1 MGLYILGSANIER
14 DLLESLSLNTEE
26 KEALQ
31 EAILLETE
39 GSGDDLLIGK
49 TPKEIEQAAGRAFY
63 ARLQKDKDSL
73 KAFDQIMMDRD
84 DYTREKLRREI
95 EHAPK
100 TWVASKIA
108 AFRSLYTKLEA
119 ELDQEKSMGRTNLL
133 RKIMRICIKVLD
145 WLAFRM
151 QKLGNKITIGPKGN
165 YAGDHVN
172 RYRNREYNGRVRAI
186 QKKIGIAVNDNLTY
200 HDDYDA

>member
-1 MGLYILGSANIER
+1 MGLYIIESASIER
-14 DLLESLSLNTEE
+14 DLLESLSLNAEE

-31 EAILLETE
+31 EATIILENE
-39 GSGDDLLIGK
+39 DPFKGK
-49 TPKEIEQAAGRAFY
+49 SRQEIEKAAGRAFY
-63 ARLQKDKDSL
+63 VKLQSDKDSME
-73 KAFDQIMMDRD
+73 AFNQIISDRED
-84 DYTREKLRREI
+84 FTRDKLRKEI

-119 ELDQEKSMGRTNLL
+119 ELDQERNMNRTNLL
-133 RKIMRICIKVLD
+133 RKIMRVCIKIID

-151 QKLGNKITIGPKGN
+151 QKLGNKIAIGPKGN

-172 RYRNREYNGRVRAI
+172 RYRNREYNGRIRAL
-186 QKKIGIAVNDNLTY
+186 QKKLNIAVNDELTY
-200 HDDYDA
+200 HGDYDA

>member
-1 MGLYILGSANIER
+1 MGLYIIESAYTGR
-14 DLLESLSLNTEE
+14 DLLESLSLNAEE

-31 EAILLETE
+31 EAILE
-39 GSGDDLLIGK
+39 SGEDLLAGK
-49 TPKEIEQAAGRAFY
+49 TPQEIEQAAGKAFY
-63 ARLQKDKDSL
+63 RKLQADKESMN
-73 KAFDQIMMDRD
+73 AFNEIIKDRD
-84 DYTREKLRREI
+84 DFTRDKLRKEI

-100 TWVASKIA
+100 TWIASKIA

-119 ELDQEKSMGRTNLL
+119 ELDQEKNMGRTNLL
-133 RKIMRICIKVLD
+133 RKIMRICIKILD

-186 QKKIGIAVNDNLTY
+186 QKKIGIATNDEITY
-200 HDDYDA
+200 LGDYDA

>member
-1 MGLYILGSANIER
+1 M
-14 DLLESLSLNTEE
+14 TT
-26 KEALQ
+26 Q
-31 EAILLETE
+31 
-39 GSGDDLLIGK
+39 GK
-49 TPKEIEQAAGRAFY
+49 N
-63 ARLQKDKDSL
+63 
-73 KAFDQIMMDRD
+73 
-84 DYTREKLRREI
+84 
-95 EHAPK
+95 
-100 TWVASKIA
+100 SKIA

-119 ELDQEKSMGRTNLL
+119 ELDQEKSMGRINLL

-186 QKKIGIAVNDNLTY
+186 QKKIGIAVNDDLTY

>member
-1 MGLYILGSANIER
+1 MGLYIIESASIEM
-14 DLLESLSLNTEE
+14 DLLESLSLNAEE

-31 EAILLETE
+31 EATIILENE
-39 GSGDDLLIGK
+39 DPFKGK
-49 TPKEIEQAAGRAFY
+49 SRQEIEKAAGRAFY
-63 ARLQKDKDSL
+63 VKLQSDKDSME
-73 KAFDQIMMDRD
+73 AFNQIISDRED
-84 DYTREKLRREI
+84 FTRDKLRKEI

-119 ELDQEKSMGRTNLL
+119 ELDQERNMNRTNLL
-133 RKIMRICIKVLD
+133 RKIMRVCIKIID

-172 RYRNREYNGRVRAI
+172 RYRNREYNGRVRAL
-186 QKKIGIAVNDNLTY
+186 QKKLNIAVNDELTY
-200 HDDYDA
+200 HGDYDV

>member
-1 MGLYILGSANIER
+1 MGLYVLESAITEK
-14 DLLESLSLNTEE
+14 DLLESISLNAEE

-31 EAILLETE
+31 EVFLMEEDITASDREGLE
-39 GSGDDLLIGK
+39 K
-49 TPKEIEQAAGRAFY
+49 AASRAFY
-63 ARLQKDKDSL
+63 KRLSADKDSL
-73 KAFDQIMMDRD
+73 KAFDQIIKDRD
-84 DYTREKLRREI
+84 DFTRSKLRKEI

-119 ELDQEKSMGRTNLL
+119 ELDQEKNMGRINLL
-133 RKIMRICIKVLD
+133 RKIMRICIKIID

>member
-1 MGLYILGSANIER
+1 MGLYTIESGVVER
-14 DLLESLSLNTEE
+14 DLLESLSLNAEE

-31 EAILLETE
+31 EAIILENE
-39 GSGDDLLIGK
+39 DPFKGK
-49 TPKEIEQAAGRAFY
+49 SRQEIEKAAGQAFY
-63 ARLQKDKDSL
+63 IKLQSDKESM
-73 KAFDQIMMDRD
+73 KAFNEIISDRED
-84 DYTREKLRREI
+84 FTRDKLRREI

-119 ELDQEKSMGRTNLL
+119 ELDQEKNMNRTNLL
-133 RKIMRICIKVLD
+133 RKIMRVCIKVLD

-165 YAGDHVN
+165 YGGDHVN
-172 RYRNREYNGRVRAI
+172 RYRNREYNGRVRAL
-186 QKKIGIAVNDNLTY
+186 QKKLDIAVNDELTY
-200 HDDYDA
+200 HGDHDA